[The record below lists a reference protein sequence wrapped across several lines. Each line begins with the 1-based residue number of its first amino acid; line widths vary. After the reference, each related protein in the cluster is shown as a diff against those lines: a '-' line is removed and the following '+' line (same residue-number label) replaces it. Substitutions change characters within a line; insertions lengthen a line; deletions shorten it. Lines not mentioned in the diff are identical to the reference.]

1 MNDTKNLYEFVL
13 VVSVKIGEKTDE
25 LIEKFKTLIESNTEL
40 KDVNKWGKRKL
51 AYPIKKEAE
60 GENVVFEFVS
70 DSKFPQELDR
80 ISQITEGVLRSL
92 IVKKA

>member
-40 KDVNKWGKRKL
+40 KDINKWGKRKL

-60 GENVVFEFVS
+60 GEYVVFEFVS